1 MGAAKVIVLRHGLT
15 DWNDAGRF
23 QGQADV
29 PLNALGLD
37 QAAAAAEVLAGFGI
51 TRIVSS
57 DLGRAA
63 TTAGI
68 VAKRL
73 GLPVELDARLQ
84 EVNVGTWSGLTMDEV
99 AATDADF
106 SAALA
111 QGRDFRRSPTGETAT
126 QAGTRMAAALL
137 DHARA
142 GADGEVLLAVG
153 HGLASRIAALLLIG
167 LDYAHARSFVG
178 LGNCHWVTL
187 RPGEPSWRLVA
198 YNESARAGLEPGG
211 DVS

>member
-1 MGAAKVIVLRHGLT
+1 MGAVRVIVLRHGLT
-15 DWNDAGRF
+15 DWNDTGRF

-37 QAAAAAEVLAGFGI
+37 QARVAAEALAGAGI

-68 VAKRL
+68 IGERL

-84 EVNVGTWSGLTMDEV
+84 EVNVGTWSGLTTEQV
-99 AATDADF
+99 AASDPNF
-106 SAALA
+106 SVALA
-111 QGRDFRRSPTGETAT
+111 GGRDFPRSPTGETAT
-126 QAGTRMAAALL
+126 QAGARMAEALL
-137 DHARA
+137 DHAA
-142 GADGEVLLAVG
+142 ADGEVLLAVG

-167 LDYAHARSFVG
+167 LDYSSARLFVG
-178 LGNCHWVTL
+178 LGNCHWLSL
-187 RPGEPSWRLVA
+187 RPGEPYWRLIS
-198 YNESARAGLEPGG
+198 YNESA
-211 DVS
+211 